1 MATLALKAPS
11 SSECERKFHFLTINF
26 HSVNYWSTE
35 QSLESL
41 THAAVCCS
49 YVFFLIESVCCSF
62 SAALFL
68 YNLPVTCSGPKLNSS
83 ESKQSVYFI

>member
-1 MATLALKAPS
+1 MLLCAAL
-11 SSECERKFHFLTINF
+11 R
-26 HSVNYWSTE
+26 V
-35 QSLESL
+35 
-41 THAAVCCS
+41 
-49 YVFFLIESVCCSF
+49 FLIESVCCCSF